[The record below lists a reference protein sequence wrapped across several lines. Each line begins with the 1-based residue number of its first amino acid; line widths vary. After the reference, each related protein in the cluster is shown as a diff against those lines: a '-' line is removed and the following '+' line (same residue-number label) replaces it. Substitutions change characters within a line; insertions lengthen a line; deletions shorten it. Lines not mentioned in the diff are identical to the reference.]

1 MKKLDVLLEHV
12 HEQEQASASS
22 GSSPAELELLKI
34 LQCPAKHPATLELV
48 KSDLLASFS
57 EFTIQ
62 KAIIHLLEEG
72 LIETVYT
79 PGVGLSFILAPL

>member
-1 MKKLDVLLEHV
+1 MKKLDVLLGKV
-12 HEQEQASASS
+12 HEQEQSS
-22 GSSPAELELLKI
+22 TSRGSSPMELELLKI

-57 EFTIQ
+57 ELQIQ

-72 LIETVYT
+72 LIETVYN
-79 PGVGLSFILAPL
+79 PGIGLSFVLAPL